1 MAKLQNMRM
10 WETLASNPNIKIE
23 KSFFGLRSTAWYTT
37 TGQRITARTLEYAQ
51 HDGDHLLSA
60 LSQSSADD
68 IIKRMG
74 DTVPTPTVNG
84 NYMLEFASSADKS
97 FLALRLLQFQQMIY
111 EPVTPT
117 LTFEGDEAQKL
128 IELFSNAQ

>member
-1 MAKLQNMRM
+1 
-10 WETLASNPNIKIE
+10 
-23 KSFFGLRSTAWYTT
+23 
-37 TGQRITARTLEYAQ
+37 
-51 HDGDHLLSA
+51 
-60 LSQSSADD
+60 
-68 IIKRMG
+68 MG